1 MTIGT
6 APNLSPWDDP
16 TGAHRPGADDF
27 NGAAFQND
35 PDDEPDPGTQATAEL
50 VNTMCL
56 ALVSLGKVVANAKV
70 SVKYASGNPVLDT
83 FTAAPSAP
91 TSATFTVGRTSGGAG
106 AGDVTI
112 TWAAGT
118 FPPALGQPMA
128 CLNVV
133 GAAAAWGISCANV
146 TNGVRVITTVGST
159 ATDLPFTVAIA

>member
-1 MTIGT
+1 MIIGT
-6 APNLSPWDDP
+6 APNLSPWDA
-16 TGAHRPGADDF
+16 TTAHRPSTDDF

-35 PDDEPDPGTQATAEL
+35 ADDEPDPATQATAEL

-70 SVKYASGNPVLDT
+70 SVKYVSGNPVIDT
-83 FTAAPSAP
+83 FAAAPSAP
-91 TSATFTVGRTSGGAG
+91 TSATFTPVRTSGGAG

-112 TWAAGT
+112 TWPAGS

-133 GAAAAWGISCANV
+133 GAPAAWGISCANV

-159 ATDLPFTVAIA
+159 GTDLPFTVSIA